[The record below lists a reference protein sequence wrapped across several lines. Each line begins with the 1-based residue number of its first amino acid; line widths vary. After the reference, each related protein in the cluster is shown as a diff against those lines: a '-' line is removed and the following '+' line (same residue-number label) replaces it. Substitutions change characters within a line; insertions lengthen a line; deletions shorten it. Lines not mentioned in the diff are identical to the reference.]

1 MYRAAN
7 YWKKLEFFMANR
19 LYHIDTQ
26 ASTALGVAQVLNT
39 NGVNNAR
46 FRVRNLHI
54 RFALDVGSA
63 GGGTAIGAGDIGAT
77 RIELLWRKT
86 NRPFLNNVEARG
98 LDFYCQREHQPA
110 VGCLAYNTLVN
121 QTIPVAANQTAIF
134 DFKIP
139 VEKLQAADGADYAQ
153 MLDEIG
159 QLTIQLPAV
168 LSAGTVTLNT
178 WTTTFFAEGE
188 DYEGAYFAGAQTRI
202 DSLASS
208 AGTTYEALCYGN
220 KLRQIYSYSTNP
232 GTPAVPLTAQTG
244 ETSPR
249 VLFDGR
255 EVYNYRNLN
264 GGDLAYYAS
273 NGWSQAGNFN
283 AFYLTS
289 TPPLLPQQSVIC
301 APYVQLD
308 PTKSIVSMDTVNVA
322 QLTWAARS
330 SATVAQDIT
339 FVVETIYPDN
349 SGAALAQRV
358 PGAAFMSA
366 ADVSALVSRPGPTG
380 SAASAPIQDKAFLPA
395 KVQM

>member
-1 MYRAAN
+1 
-7 YWKKLEFFMANR
+7 MANR

-46 FRVRNLHI
+46 FRVRNLHV
-54 RFALDVGSA
+54 RFTLDVAGVA
-63 GGGTAIGAGDIGAT
+63 GGNIGAADIGTT
-77 RIELLWRKT
+77 RLEMLWRKT
-86 NRPFLNNVEARG
+86 NRPFLNNIEARG

-110 VGCLAYNTLVN
+110 VGCLGYNTLVN
-121 QTIPVAANQTAIF
+121 QPIPGATANQTAVF

-139 VEKLQAADGADYAQ
+139 IEKIQAADGADYAQ

-159 QLTIQLPAV
+159 QLTIQLPAQ
-168 LSAGTVTLNT
+168 LSGGAVTLNT

-188 DYEGAYFAGAQTRI
+188 DYEGAYFAGAQTRV

-220 KLRQIYSYSTNP
+220 KLRQIYSYSNNTGADP
-232 GTPAVPLTAQTG
+232 QTG

-273 NGWSQAGNFN
+273 NGYSQAGQYNL
-283 AFYLTS
+283 FYQTA
-289 TPPLLPQQSVIC
+289 TPPNLPQQSIIC

-322 QLTWAARS
+322 QLTWAARV
-330 SATVAQDIT
+330 ATPANTIS

>member
-1 MYRAAN
+1 
-7 YWKKLEFFMANR
+7 MANR

-46 FRVRNLHI
+46 FRVRSLHI
-54 RFALDVGSA
+54 RFALDVAGVA
-63 GGGTAIGAGDIGAT
+63 GGNIGAADVGTT

-86 NRPFLNNVEARG
+86 NRPFLNNLEARG
-98 LDFYCQREHQPA
+98 LDFYIQREHQPS
-110 VGCLAYNTLVN
+110 VGCLGYNTLTN
-121 QTIPVAANQTAIF
+121 QAIPAATANQIAVF

-139 VEKLQAADGADYAQ
+139 VEKIQAADGADYAQ

-159 QLTIQLPAV
+159 QLTIQLPAQFTGG
-168 LSAGTVTLNT
+168 AAANTLNT

-188 DYEGAYFAGAQTRI
+188 DYEGAYFAGAQTRV

-220 KLRQIYSYSTNP
+220 KLRQIYSYSGNTGANP
-232 GTPAVPLTAQTG
+232 QTG

-264 GGDLAYYAS
+264 GGDLPYYAS
-273 NGWSQAGNFN
+273 NGWSQAGLYN

-289 TPPLLPQQSVIC
+289 TPPALPQQSIIC

-308 PTKSIVSMDTVNVA
+308 PTKSIVAMDTGE
-322 QLTWAARS
+322 R
-330 SATVAQDIT
+330 
-339 FVVETIYPDN
+339 
-349 SGAALAQRV
+349 R
-358 PGAAFMSA
+358 A
-366 ADVSALVSRPGPTG
+366 ADVGC
-380 SAASAPIQDKAFLPA
+380 AS
-395 KVQM
+395 